1 MSEKD
6 NIQTLLNEKADIQS
20 RIKVSNFD
28 GSIEVK
34 TLNNE
39 KYIYFSFVS
48 FFSSG
53 YGDIYPIS
61 SITRNWAVQEMI
73 ISHMIM
79 VVLIPILLT
88 SVQEFIQKQEPEV
101 K

>member
-1 MSEKD
+1 MARENAYMILNQYFEDESFL
-6 NIQTLLNEKADIQS
+6 NIALNED
-20 RIKVSNFD
+20 NM
-28 GSIEVK
+28 GSA
-34 TLNNE
+34 NNE

>member
-39 KYIYFSFVS
+39 KYI
-48 FFSSG
+48 
-53 YGDIYPIS
+53 
-61 SITRNWAVQEMI
+61 
-73 ISHMIM
+73 
-79 VVLIPILLT
+79 
-88 SVQEFIQKQEPEV
+88 
-101 K
+101 